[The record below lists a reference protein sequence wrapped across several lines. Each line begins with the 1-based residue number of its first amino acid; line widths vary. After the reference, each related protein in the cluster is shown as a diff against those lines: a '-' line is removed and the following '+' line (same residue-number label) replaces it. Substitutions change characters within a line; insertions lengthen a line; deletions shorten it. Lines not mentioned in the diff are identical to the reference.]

1 MDNIQ
6 EIIKLWK
13 ELGVEQVKFEFSC
26 GGDSMNDTSI
36 TIEGKDGSEI
46 DNVELRD
53 YFDDAVYKRVEFYEA
68 SDGHYQGEF
77 GNVYITLSDDEEDFD
92 YNKSSQSEWSERVD
106 SEVPVELTD
115 EQMKFIKSKVLNIN
129 GDCDSLNVNYKNDC
143 ILSDKEEELVDD
155 LENTLLDILRDYSPD
170 TDEGE
175 VGEWFTFTTNEE
187 GEDIKFIGNSVV
199 VQISNEVTIFRDD
212 EGF

>member
-53 YFDDAVYKRVEFYEA
+53 YFDDVVYKRVEFYEA

-77 GNVYITLSDDEEDFD
+77 GNVYITLSDDEDDFD
-92 YNKSSQSEWSERVD
+92 YNKSSQSEWSERVE

-143 ILSDKEEELVDD
+143 ILSDKEEEFVDE
-155 LENTLLDILRDYSPD
+155 LENSLLDILRNYSPD

-187 GEDIKFIGNSVV
+187 GEDIKFIGNSIVI
-199 VQISNEVTIFRDD
+199 QISNEVTIFRDD
-212 EGF
+212 V

>member
-13 ELGVEQVKFEFSC
+13 ELGVEQVNFEFSC

-53 YFDDAVYKRVEFYEA
+53 YFDDVVYKRVEFYEA

-77 GNVYITLSDDEEDFD
+77 GNVYITLSDDEDDFD

-143 ILSDKEEELVDD
+143 ILSDKEEEFVDE
-155 LENTLLDILRDYSPD
+155 LENSLLDILRNYSPD

-187 GEDIKFIGNSVV
+187 GEDIKFIGNSIVI
-199 VQISNEVTIFRDD
+199 QISNEVTIFRDD
-212 EGF
+212 V

>member
-187 GEDIKFIGNSVV
+187 GEDIKFIGNSIV
-199 VQISNEVTIFRDD
+199 VQISNEVTIFR
-212 EGF
+212 EGEDF

>member
-46 DNVELRD
+46 DNVELRN
-53 YFDDAVYKRVEFYEA
+53 YFDDVVYKRVEFYEA

-77 GNVYITLSDDEEDFD
+77 GNVYITLSDDEDDFD
-92 YNKSSQSEWSERVD
+92 YNKSSQSEWSERVE

-143 ILSDKEEELVDD
+143 ILSDKEEEFVDE
-155 LENTLLDILRDYSPD
+155 LENSLLDILRNYSPD

-187 GEDIKFIGNSVV
+187 GEDIKFIGNSIVI
-199 VQISNEVTIFRDD
+199 QISNEVTIFRDD
-212 EGF
+212 V

>member
-1 MDNIQ
+1 MNNIQ

-13 ELGVEQVKFEFSC
+13 ELGVEKVKFEFSC

-53 YFDDAVYKRVEFYEA
+53 YFDDAVYKRVNFYEA

-92 YNKSSQSEWSERVD
+92 YNKSSQSEWSERVG

-187 GEDIKFIGNSVV
+187 GEDIKFIGNSIV
-199 VQISNEVTIFRDD
+199 VQISNEVTIFR
-212 EGF
+212 EGEDF

>member
-13 ELGVEQVKFEFSC
+13 ELGVEQVNFEFSC

-187 GEDIKFIGNSVV
+187 GEDIKFIGNSIV
-199 VQISNEVTIFRDD
+199 VQISNEVTIFR
-212 EGF
+212 EGEDF